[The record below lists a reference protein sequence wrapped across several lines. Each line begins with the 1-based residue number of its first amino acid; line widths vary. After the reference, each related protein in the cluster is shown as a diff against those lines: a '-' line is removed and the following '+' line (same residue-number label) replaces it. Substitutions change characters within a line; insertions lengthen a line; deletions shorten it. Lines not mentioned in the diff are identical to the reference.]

1 MSWVG
6 WRSVSTK
13 FDELAQRLARIT
25 GEDTATA
32 IERAVEERLA
42 RVAMAEPIDREA
54 ALRQFFAQV
63 SRMPIRDSRS
73 IDEIVGYGPDGLP
86 IK

>member
-1 MSWVG
+1 L
-6 WRSVSTK
+6 VSTK

-42 RVAMAEPIDREA
+42 RVAKTEPVDRET
-54 ALRQFFAQV
+54 ALRRFFARV
-63 SRMPIRDSRS
+63 SPMSVKDSRS
-73 IDEIVGYGPDGLP
+73 IDEIVGYGPNGLP
-86 IK
+86 S